1 MKWQHS
7 LVLFLCLCVDTVPR
21 EAVQCPWYHLSLKL
35 PHGDL
40 SKWCL
45 YLYFSS
51 LTVTLSP
58 SRFILSFSVFNHL
71 SFFPS
76 VCNSSCYLNHCRQRC
91 KCLHCRPSYKLLMSV
106 SNTSVYLTHHVG
118 CEHLRT
124 SKTLQFACS
133 FLFCLNY
140 RTLPSKPLSQWRH
153 LWNQWNV
160 QGWHI
165 HWICLQVPIRLQ
177 RNPLPTQ

>member
-1 MKWQHS
+1 MVTSASDAYTYIS
-7 LVLFLCLCVDTVPR
+7 LF
-21 EAVQCPWYHLSLKL
+21 
-35 PHGDL
+35 
-40 SKWCL
+40 
-45 YLYFSS
+45 
-51 LTVTLSP
+51 LTVTLSL
-58 SRFILSFSVFNHL
+58 SHFILSFCVFNHL

-76 VCNSSCYLNHCRQRC
+76 VCHSSCYLNHCRQRC
-91 KCLHCRPSYKLLMSV
+91 KWLHCRPSYKLLM

-118 CEHLRT
+118 CEHLHT

-160 QGWHI
+160 QGRHI
-165 HWICLQVPIRLQ
+165 HWIYLQVPIRLQ

>member
-1 MKWQHS
+1 MPALARSLSLSVCWHS
-7 LVLFLCLCVDTVPR
+7 ARRGNTVPMISFIPQ
-21 EAVQCPWYHLSLKL
+21 AAPWWPQQVMLILIFLLSHCDSVSVSFNSFLQCVQS
-35 PHGDL
+35 
-40 SKWCL
+40 
-45 YLYFSS
+45 
-51 LTVTLSP
+51 
-58 SRFILSFSVFNHL
+58 FIF
-71 SFFPS
+71 FFPS
-76 VCNSSCYLNHCRQRC
+76 VCHSSCYLNHCRQRC
-91 KCLHCRPSYKLLMSV
+91 KCLHCRPSYKLLMSA

-160 QGWHI
+160 QGRHI
-165 HWICLQVPIRLQ
+165 HWIRLQVPIRLQ